1 MGGLHED
8 LEVAVVGIDLD
19 PEVKLLDSYSDEVED
34 GLDTVV
40 LERLDA
46 TSEGDDDLEE
56 VDGDEY
62 EAEEGDEKCNE
73 EALRVEEA
81 VSHVQSVR

>member
-56 VDGDEY
+56 VDGDED
-62 EAEEGDEKCNE
+62 EAEEGDEKGNE

-81 VSHVQSVR
+81 VSNVQPVR